1 MAIFKVARRKFEED
15 NGGVFDHS
23 DCKMADEVVCK
34 YETEEDLYR
43 LIKYCMKPE
52 KASYILPV
60 NLQLFGPEI
69 VAYQFMFIQNY
80 VGKSITTRA
89 HHFILSFCT
98 GRYEKFVDKNDIVI
112 IMEWFARE
120 FLEGHQAILCLHT
133 DKPSH
138 YHVHI
143 VIDPVNYNTFTM
155 FRYNIWQIKKKLAD
169 ELGWYGIALQ
179 GITYYDERG
188 RLRRGNEAGVGL
200 YHSMLGKEYY
210 L

>member
-1 MAIFKVARRKFEED
+1 MAVFKVARERQDFGE
-15 NGGVFDHS
+15 
-23 DCKMADEVVCK
+23 VCK
-34 YETEEDLYR
+34 YKDKKDLDN
-43 LIKYCMKPE
+43 LIYYCGRKSKYIE
-52 KASYILPV
+52 PV
-60 NLQLFGPEI
+60 NIQLFGYKAI
-69 VAYQFMFIQNY
+69 VNQFLYIQNCS
-80 VGKSITTRA
+80 GKSLITRA

-98 GRYEKFVDKNDIVI
+98 GRYEKFVDKSDIKI

-179 GITYYDERG
+179 EITYYDERG
-188 RLRRGNEAGVGL
+188 HLRRGNETGVGL
-200 YHSMLGKEYY
+200 YHSMLGKDYY